1 MSERKTVTVNRDDL
15 EFILRE
21 WQEFLA
27 DYDTFSRRRFSVSA
41 SITRLQGILGQ
52 VEDEDKTPVRPPFP
66 SRSMT
71 VPGGYKIVK
80 KGNDHE

>member
-1 MSERKTVTVNRDDL
+1 MSERKTVTVYRDDL

-21 WQEFLA
+21 WQEFLG
-27 DYDTFSRRRFSVSA
+27 DYDVFCRRRFSVSA

-52 VEDEDKTPVRPPFP
+52 VEDEDKTPVRPAFE

-71 VPGGYKIVK
+71 KPGGHKI
-80 KGNDHE
+80 GE